1 MRSLVVL
8 GLVAVLLLSV
18 VGCYSTP
25 VMPPQSG
32 VVMDIK
38 APLSA
43 DNQGVKLPVANEK
56 VGRASCKQYVW
67 VVTAGDSSIEAAAKA
82 ARHPAAAARHQVRGY
97 SSHPKDNHNSAQ
109 WPSRAPGRQ
118 AQRATRHRCL
128 ATWRSLLSGR
138 PTGTTIH

>member
-8 GLVAVLLLSV
+8 GLVAVLVLGA

-82 ARHPAAAARHQVRGY
+82 AGITNINYVDYEYFGVLGGAYAEFTVVVHG
-97 SSHPKDNHNSAQ
+97 N
-109 WPSRAPGRQ
+109 
-118 AQRATRHRCL
+118 
-128 ATWRSLLSGR
+128 
-138 PTGTTIH
+138 